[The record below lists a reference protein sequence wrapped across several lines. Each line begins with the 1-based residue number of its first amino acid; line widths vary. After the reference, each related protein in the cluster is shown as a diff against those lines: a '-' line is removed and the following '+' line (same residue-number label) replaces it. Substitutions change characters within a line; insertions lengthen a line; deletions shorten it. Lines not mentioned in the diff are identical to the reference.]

1 MNKYSKIKNKI
12 FNFSDKK
19 KIKLIT
25 KRITLDYLLTE
36 YIFIYKDYEIKDILK
51 EKEGYNKLKI

>member
-1 MNKYSKIKNKI
+1 MNKYSKIKNMI
-12 FNFSDKK
+12 FNLPDKK
-19 KIKLIT
+19 KIKLIN
-25 KRITLDYLLTE
+25 KRVTLDYLLTE